1 MKFVFAET
9 PATVSQSHEVDYTFL
24 PEGSEY
30 IVSEYDPN
38 APITCEKNQKFVA
51 DIKDADVIINSYVYF
66 GKELIDA
73 MDHCKCISFQS
84 TGYNAADLEYAAS
97 KGVAVISILDYC
109 TQETAENAIASMMA
123 LQRNT
128 INYNRDIQEKRIWD
142 WTAHPG
148 MQRVEGQTIS
158 IIGFG
163 RIGQH
168 VGRIAGKGLGMRV
181 LAYDPYIPPHIA
193 EEQGAVL
200 VDLDTALAEG
210 DVISVHMNLTSDN
223 KYFFNKETF
232 AKMKKHPIFIN
243 EGRGEMVE
251 EEALKWALDEGIVR
265 GAGIDML
272 ESEDPDLNNCCL
284 ISNPPRENLIIMPHV
299 GYWSDTSDLLVRK
312 YSIENAVAYCEGR
325 FSDVK
330 VIRNGVNKI

>member
-193 EEQGAVL
+193 DEQGAVL

-265 GAGIDML
+265 AAGIDML
-272 ESEDPDLNNCCL
+272 ESEDPDLNSCCL

>member
-24 PEGSEY
+24 PEGSKY

-193 EEQGAVL
+193 DEQGAVL

-272 ESEDPDLNNCCL
+272 ESEDPDLDSCCL